1 MRRFTSMKVA
11 FATVLSCLALLVG
24 MFATTGTVSA
34 HSTSSADPAH
44 FVDPRI
50 RVVFV
55 IRAGN
60 DCTTFLLV
68 GRDFSSH
75 GRVILFAEGV
85 NDFNVRIFPR
95 SVRANRDGNF
105 DTIATVCADFQF
117 QSCGEFIENPFFFC
131 GFGLNPN
138 EFCQFE
144 SCFPGSG
151 VFTPDQPFTTP
162 GLFHPVP
169 VFRFCQFHNLPF
181 CFRFHR
187 HSILVLIAAVDVRT
201 GIQSNITAVRIF
213 RPFFF

>member
-11 FATVLSCLALLVG
+11 FATILSCLVLLLG
-24 MFATTGTVSA
+24 MFATTGTASA
-34 HSTSSADPAH
+34 HTTSSATPDH

-50 RVVFV
+50 HVAFV

-68 GRDFSSH
+68 GHDFSSH
-75 GRVILFAEGV
+75 GRVRLFALGV
-85 NDFNVRIFPR
+85 NDFDVRIFPR
-95 SVRANRDGNF
+95 SVRADEDGNF
-105 DTIATVCADFQF
+105 DTIATACADFQF

-138 EFCQFE
+138 QFCTASLNESNFCFNGEFPQSRFSPIPLSQFCQFNN
-144 SCFPGSG
+144 
-151 VFTPDQPFTTP
+151 Q
-162 GLFHPVP
+162 
-169 VFRFCQFHNLPF
+169 PF

-187 HSILVLIAAVDVRT
+187 HSILVLIAAVDGRT